1 MKTTRRRRCLVRVSM
16 GTRRRRVFFGN
27 GDEMHIS
34 RSQIGKAIPGYGS
47 INDLSLDDR
56 VKGALLQPAV
66 ETNCLLSAIVSLL
79 QDMHRTLNNIECVID
94 RSDES
99 ESDPSDGML
108 SAMQSSVATQRGD
121 TVLSSEFISSFNLS
135 VRARRAIR
143 RSGIK
148 YLSELTRDAMTGMRG
163 CGHVTINEIIS
174 KLHGK
179 ESE

>member
-1 MKTTRRRRCLVRVSM
+1 MFGACRGRHASAA
-16 GTRRRRVFFGN
+16 GFFGN

-34 RSQIGKAIPGYGS
+34 RSEIGKAIPGYGS

-56 VKGALLQPAV
+56 VKDALLQPVV
-66 ETNCLLSAIVSLL
+66 ETNCLLAAMVSIM
-79 QDMHRTLNNIECVID
+79 QEIHKTLYSIECAIGGN
-94 RSDES
+94 DES

-108 SAMQSSVATQRGD
+108 SAMQTSIATQRGD